1 MKSRNLAHLSTED
14 LVGRFISTAKER
26 GTAVLD
32 LNSRRANVFYDRMKA
47 IDDELR
53 SRGREARLKLAP
65 LLRDPDRF
73 IRFYAAEKLLGLVP
87 EESRS
92 VMEWN
97 AKYGGDSLAAD
108 ARGFLWALD
117 AGTYRPD

>member
-1 MKSRNLAHLSTED
+1 MRQQNLSRVPIDD
-14 LVGRFISTAKER
+14 LIVRFAEIAKER
-26 GTAVLD
+26 GAAVLD

-53 SRGREARLKLAP
+53 ARGRDARLKLAP

-73 IRFYAAEKLLGLVP
+73 VRFYAAEKLLGLLADA
-87 EESRS
+87 SRA

-97 AKYGGDSLAAD
+97 AKYGFDSLAAD
-108 ARGFLWALD
+108 ARGFLRALD
-117 AGTYRPD
+117 AGTYKPD

>member
-1 MKSRNLAHLSTED
+1 MNLTQLPTD
-14 LVGRFISTAKER
+14 TLIDRFSEIAKER

-32 LNSRRANVFYDRMKA
+32 LDSRRANIYFDQMLA
-47 IDDELR
+47 IDNELR
-53 SRGREARLKLAP
+53 ARGREARLRLAP

-87 EESRS
+87 SESRA

-97 AKYGGDSLAAD
+97 ARYEADSIAAN
-108 ARGFLWALD
+108 ARGFLRALN
-117 AGTYRPD
+117 AGTYKPD